1 MRGEQ
6 GISDLGALVWE
17 LQQGNGRSVGVEAE
31 LRSEGQNTLVLTGGT
46 KKVELEKGGWKHHS
60 IFMAVLH

>member
-17 LQQGNGRSVGVEAE
+17 LQQGDGRSVGVEAE

-46 KKVELEKGGWKHHS
+46 KKVELEKGG
-60 IFMAVLH
+60 